1 VTGAVKS
8 GIVSPH
14 IQSASGGPVV
24 VENLIEKLLY
34 ASRWLMAPI
43 YLGMSLLLLALAV
56 KFFQELVHIFPQLFA
71 MKEQDVILGALT
83 LIDLTLVGSLIVMVM
98 FSGYENFVSQ
108 INIEAGGEK
117 LAWLGKMDSGSLK
130 LKLSASIVAIS
141 AIHLLK
147 NAMDY
152 SPVGAN
158 AAAET
163 EHLKWLLIVHL
174 GFVVS
179 AIMMAV
185 MDKLERSSK
194 DSAKP
199 Q

>member
-1 VTGAVKS
+1 M
-8 GIVSPH
+8 
-14 IQSASGGPVV
+14 
-24 VENLIEKLLY
+24 VE
-34 ASRWLMAPI
+34 
-43 YLGMSLLLLALAV
+43 
-56 KFFQELVHIFPQLFA
+56 
-71 MKEQDVILGALT
+71 
-83 LIDLTLVGSLIVMVM
+83 
-98 FSGYENFVSQ
+98 
-108 INIEAGGEK
+108 
-117 LAWLGKMDSGSLK
+117 GKMDSGSLK

-152 SPVGAN
+152 TPVGAN

-199 Q
+199 QE